1 MIIYKNSYS
10 LKTDFYFVKKTQQY
24 TFQRWKS
31 ALFDFMQSNHDT
43 ILSYLKRCICCW
55 YWDRVLIRR
64 TLPPYKMFGTNI
76 RPSCDFLTTVKSS
89 RPHAPANPTLT
100 CFLWFR
106 FGLGNGI
113 QKTPF
118 MCSYL
123 NIYSMLPK
131 VLQHIKKSLYNQ
143 PKPYFFKKLL

>member
-1 MIIYKNSYS
+1 
-10 LKTDFYFVKKTQQY
+10 
-24 TFQRWKS
+24 
-31 ALFDFMQSNHDT
+31 MQSNHDN

-55 YWDRVLIRR
+55 YWVRVLIRR
-64 TLPPYKMFGTNI
+64 TLPSYKMFGTNI
-76 RPSCDFLTTVKSS
+76 RPSCDFFHRKKFTTTC
-89 RPHAPANPTLT
+89 PNPTLT
-100 CFLWFR
+100 FILWFR

-131 VLQHIKKSLYNQ
+131 VLQHIKKNPYIINQ
-143 PKPYFFKKLL
+143 NHIFSKKYCEVISG